1 MGAVVRFPVSVAD
14 VEPGASV
21 SLELMV
27 RNTGTVVD
35 RFDFEILGAA
45 DAWSRFEPPTVSL
58 FPQGEETV
66 KVTFS
71 PPRAANTTSG
81 SVPFGVRVQSREDP
95 EGTVVEEGL

>member
-58 FPQGEETV
+58 FP
-66 KVTFS
+66 
-71 PPRAANTTSG
+71 PR
-81 SVPFGVRVQSREDP
+81 
-95 EGTVVEEGL
+95 